1 MTSGHTILNIGLLT
15 TVETPQKSSAN
26 KC

>member
-1 MTSGHTILNIGLLT
+1 MTSGHTILYIGLLT
-15 TVETPQKSSAN
+15 TVEPPQKSSAN